1 MKEDKKTKKIV
12 SLFVVAVVL
21 LVVSFYAG
29 VRVGQNESGLSASA
43 ATLENNLLDVDFSV
57 FWDAVEII
65 KEKYFD
71 AQNVEDKDLLYGA
84 IEGIVKSLDDPYSDF
99 FNPGDA
105 KKFYEDLNGSFGG
118 IGAEIGMKEGQVIIV
133 APLKNN
139 PAEAAGLKAGDA
151 IIKVDDTITANLSV
165 EDAVKII
172 RGEPG
177 TEVKLMIFRD
187 GWNEAKEF
195 KITRKVIV
203 VPTLDWE
210 MKESGIAYF
219 RLYNFN
225 ANAPSLFFDAAL
237 NSLVS
242 GTKGIVLDLRNNPGG
257 FLDVATHLSGWF
269 VERGEV
275 VVKERFYSSEEKNFY
290 ANGNQSL
297 VNIPIVVLVNEGS
310 ASASEIL
317 AGALRDIRGAKLVG
331 EKTYGKGTVQEV
343 ETLKDGSSL
352 KISIAEWL
360 TPNGHSINK
369 QGLTPDIEV
378 KTTEEDAEKK
388 KDSQLEKAIE
398 VLKEV
403 MTKR

>member
-1 MKEDKKTKKIV
+1 MKEFGRVQKIIIACAVMLILV
-12 SLFVVAVVL
+12 ST
-21 LVVSFYAG
+21 SFYLG
-29 VRVGQNESGLSASA
+29 VHIGKDANSFSASA
-43 ATLENNLLDVDFSV
+43 ATPSDSSLQADLSV
-57 FWDAVEII
+57 FWEAVGLI

-71 AQNVEDKDLLYGA
+71 AANLKDQNLLYGA
-84 IEGIVKSLDDPYSDF
+84 IDGVVKSLDDPYSDF

-118 IGAEIGMKEGQVIIV
+118 IGAELGMKEKEIVII

-139 PAEAAGLKAGDA
+139 PAEAAGLQAGDK
-151 IIKVDDTITANLSV
+151 ILKVDDKIIINMSV

-177 TEVKLMIFRD
+177 TEVRLLISRT
-187 GWNEAKEF
+187 GWKEAKEF
-195 KITRKVIV
+195 KIKRKIVV

-210 MKESGIAYF
+210 MKSDGIAYF

-225 ANAPSLFFDAAL
+225 ANVPSLFFDSAL
-237 NSLVS
+237 KSLIS
-242 GTKGIVLDLRNNPGG
+242 DTHGIILDLRNNPGG
-257 FLDVATHLSGWF
+257 FLDVAVNLSGWF
-269 VERGEV
+269 LPRGEV
-275 VVKERFYSSEEKNFY
+275 AVKERFHSSEEKKFY

-297 VNIPIVVLVNEGS
+297 VNIPVVVLVNEGS

-317 AGALRDIRGAKLVG
+317 AGALRDKRGAKLVG

-343 ETLKDGSSL
+343 DTLKDGSSI

-369 QGLTPDIEV
+369 KGLTPDVEV
-378 KTTEEDAEKK
+378 KITEDDLKNK
-388 KDSQLEKAIE
+388 KDPQLEKAIE
-398 VLKEV
+398 ILKEI
-403 MTKR
+403 MIKR

>member
-297 VNIPIVVLVNEGS
+297 VNIPIV
-310 ASASEIL
+310 
-317 AGALRDIRGAKLVG
+317 DY
-331 EKTYGKGTVQEV
+331 T
-343 ETLKDGSSL
+343 KDVF
-352 KISIAEWL
+352 
-360 TPNGHSINK
+360 
-369 QGLTPDIEV
+369 GLI
-378 KTTEEDAEKK
+378 
-388 KDSQLEKAIE
+388 Q
-398 VLKEV
+398 
-403 MTKR
+403 RF